1 MWAVDLICSDDECD
15 DELELV
21 VAELEEAERVGC
33 VCGHAFVWV
42 SVSEAELV

>member
-1 MWAVDLICSDDECD
+1 MWVVHLLCSDDDCD

-33 VCGHAFVWV
+33 VGGHAFVWV
-42 SVSEAELV
+42 SVSQAELV

>member
-1 MWAVDLICSDDECD
+1 MWVVHLLCSDDDCD

-42 SVSEAELV
+42 SVSQAELV

>member
-1 MWAVDLICSDDECD
+1 MWIVHLICSDDECD

-21 VAELEEAERVGC
+21 VADLGEADRVGC

-42 SVSEAELV
+42 SVSEVELV